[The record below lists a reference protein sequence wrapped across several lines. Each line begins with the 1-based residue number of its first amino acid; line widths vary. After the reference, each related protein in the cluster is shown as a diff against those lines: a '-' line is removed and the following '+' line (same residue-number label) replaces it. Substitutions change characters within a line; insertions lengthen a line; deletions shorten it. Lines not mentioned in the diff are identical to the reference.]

1 MRPLQGNRWYYFDEN
16 MVCLTDE
23 NVTILKSMGT
33 RKNLDSKFVSVLLSA
48 VFGDDVL
55 KESSA
60 GGHKSN
66 FNNVSHPAL
75 DSKKLK
81 FVKGNVWF

>member
-1 MRPLQGNRWYYFDEN
+1 MLPLQGNRWYYFDEN

-55 KESSA
+55 CAEGKFGRGTQIKFQQCLSSSA
-60 GGHKSN
+60 
-66 FNNVSHPAL
+66 
-75 DSKKLK
+75 
-81 FVKGNVWF
+81 